1 MDILIVLIS
10 LLFGAFIS
18 YFILN
23 KKLTASNQKNI
34 QLETTLNEKEKNF
47 SEKLQLVDQLKSQ
60 VNSEFKNIASE
71 ILKTDRDKLKVDNSD
86 LLNPLQTQL
95 KSFRERIETITK
107 EQVEERTSLK
117 EQIKSLHE
125 ANIETRQSAQNLTN
139 ALTYDNK
146 QQGDWGEEILNSL
159 LLSYGFREGVEFD
172 LQKQYKNEMGER
184 FKPDVILHLP
194 EGKDVV
200 IDSKVSL
207 KDYADYIAD
216 QANEVALKKHIA
228 SIENQIKNISI
239 KEYENLEG
247 VKSLDFIFVFIPI
260 EGALLLALQYRPNLF
275 DDALKK
281 NIMLVSPSMLSMSL
295 KTVNFMW
302 QTDKQNKNADEIARQ
317 AGKMYDKLAG
327 FFNDLDKI
335 ENQLDKTK
343 EGFSEVRKKLQTGP
357 GNLIGRAEKLKAL
370 GVKSNKEINE

>member
-23 KKLTASNQKNI
+23 KKLNASNQKNI

-71 ILKTDRDKLKVDNSD
+71 ILKTDRNKLKVDNSD

-216 QANEVALKKHIA
+216 QANEAALKKHIA

>member
-1 MDILIVLIS
+1 MNIIIGIVS
-10 LLFGAFIS
+10 LLVGAAFS
-18 YFILN
+18 YYVLN
-23 KKLTASNQKNI
+23 KKLFSISQKNI
-34 QLETTLNEKEKNF
+34 QLETKLDEKEKNYA
-47 SEKLQLVDQLKSQ
+47 EKIQLVDHLKSQ
-60 VNSEFKNIASE
+60 VNSEFKTIASE

-86 LLNPLQTQL
+86 LLTPLQTQL
-95 KSFRERIETITK
+95 KSFRDRIETITK
-107 EQVEERTSLK
+107 EQVEERTTLK
-117 EQIKSLHE
+117 EQIKSLHV
-125 ANIETRQSAQNLTN
+125 ANLETQQSAKNLTD

-146 QQGDWGEEILNSL
+146 IQGDWGEEILSSL
-159 LLSYGFREGVEFD
+159 LSSYGFQEGVEFD
-172 LQKQYKNEMGER
+172 LQKQYKNEMGEK

-207 KDYADYIAD
+207 KDYVDYVAD
-216 QANEVALKKHIA
+216 QSNELALKKHIA

-247 VKSLDFIFVFIPI
+247 VRSLDFIFVFIPI
-260 EGALLLALQYRPNLF
+260 EGALLLALQHKHSLF

-317 AGKMYDKLAG
+317 AAGMYDKLAL
-327 FFNDLDKI
+327 FTDDLDKI
-335 ENQLDKTK
+335 ENQLEKTK
-343 EGFSEVRKKLQTGP
+343 EGFSS
-357 GNLIGRAEKLKAL
+357 A
-370 GVKSNKEINE
+370 

>member
-1 MDILIVLIS
+1 MNILIGLVSILI
-10 LLFGAFIS
+10 GAAIS
-18 YFILN
+18 YYVLN
-23 KKLTASNQKNI
+23 KKLFSISQKNI
-34 QLETTLNEKEKNF
+34 QLETKLEEKEKNYT
-47 SEKLQLVDQLKSQ
+47 EKLQLVEHLKNQ
-60 VNSEFKNIASE
+60 VNNEFKTIASE

-86 LLNPLQTQL
+86 LLSPLQTQL

-107 EQVEERTSLK
+107 EQVEERTTLK
-117 EQIKSLHE
+117 EQIKSLHD
-125 ANIETRQSAQNLTN
+125 ANLETQQSAKSLTD

-146 QQGDWGEEILNSL
+146 IQGDWGEEILSSL
-159 LLSYGFREGVEFD
+159 LSSYGFQEGVEFD
-172 LQKQYKNEMGER
+172 LQKQYKNEIGEK

-207 KDYADYIAD
+207 KDYVDYVAD
-216 QANEVALKKHIA
+216 QTNELALKRHIT

-247 VKSLDFIFVFIPI
+247 VRSLDFIFVFIPI
-260 EGALLLALQYRPNLF
+260 EGALLLALQHKHSLF

-317 AGKMYDKLAG
+317 AAGMYDKLAL
-327 FFNDLDKI
+327 FIEDLDKI
-335 ENQLDKTK
+335 ENQLEKTK
-343 EGFSEVRKKLQTGP
+343 EGFSSAKNKLSTGK
-357 GNLIGRAEKLKAL
+357 GNLISRAERLKAL
-370 GVKSNKEINE
+370 GVKSNKEISE

>member
-1 MDILIVLIS
+1 MDIVIAVLS
-10 LLFGAFIS
+10 LLVGVFIS
-18 YFILN
+18 YYILN
-23 KKLTASNQKNI
+23 KKLLSLSEKNI
-34 QLETTLNEKEKNF
+34 QLKTTLEEKEKNHA
-47 SEKLQLVDQLKSQ
+47 EKLEFVDQLKTQ
-60 VNSEFKNIASE
+60 VNSDFKTLASD
-71 ILKTDRDKLKVDNSD
+71 ILKNDRDQLKVDNSD
-86 LLNPLQTQL
+86 LLTPLQTQL

-107 EQVEERTSLK
+107 EQVEERTTLK

-125 ANIETRQSAQNLTN
+125 ANIDTQQSAQNLTN

-146 QQGDWGEEILNSL
+146 LQGDWGEEILSSL
-159 LLSYGFREGVEFD
+159 LSSYGFQEGVEFD
-172 LQKQYKNEMGER
+172 LQKQHKNEAGEK

-207 KDYADYIAD
+207 KDYVDYVAD
-216 QANEVALKKHIA
+216 QSNEEALKKHIA
-228 SIENQIKNISI
+228 SIDTQIKNISI

-247 VKSLDFIFVFIPI
+247 VRSLDFIFVFIPI
-260 EGALLLALQYRPNLF
+260 EGALLLALQHKHSLF

-317 AGKMYDKLAG
+317 AAGMYDKLAL
-327 FFNDLDKI
+327 FIDDLDKI
-335 ENQLDKTK
+335 EGQLDKTK
-343 EGFSEVRKKLQTGP
+343 EGFSSARNKLSTGK
-357 GNLIGRAEKLKAL
+357 GNLISRGERLKAL
-370 GVKSNKEINE
+370 GVKSNKEIGE

>member
-10 LLFGAFIS
+10 LVFGAFIS

-216 QANEVALKKHIA
+216 QANEAALKKHIA

-343 EGFSEVRKKLQTGP
+343 EGFSDVRKKLQTGP